1 MNEKNKE
8 EYVSG
13 IARILGCFAGII
25 AVFVLAIVFYFF
37 PSILLLPDWL
47 LSLFA
52 G

>member
-1 MNEKNKE
+1 MKKKNRE
-8 EYVSG
+8 EDNSD
-13 IARILGCFAGII
+13 IARILGCFAGIV